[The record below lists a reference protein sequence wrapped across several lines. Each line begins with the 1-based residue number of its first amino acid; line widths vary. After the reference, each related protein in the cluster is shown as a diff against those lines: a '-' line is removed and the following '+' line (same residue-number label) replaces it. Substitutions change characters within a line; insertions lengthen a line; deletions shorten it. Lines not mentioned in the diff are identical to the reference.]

1 MPSCGRAVAVGSG
14 TSPAAHESSAARLAP
29 RADRPR
35 AAAMECRQ
43 LHNSAQEDA
52 KALRSL
58 ELGAASEADASRLI
72 LSLASHIR
80 RLQTAAT
87 SLPDAQRSMWDQR
100 TGWAHQEL
108 TQLTSERLRDPAS
121 GAPDPDAVVRLVY
134 ACADAVGAVDAGK
147 ASAEAALARETDA
160 RVAAEA
166 RAASLEE
173 SARGSEAAAETAAAA
188 TRELL
193 ELRTKAV
200 VQQQETQRRAQ
211 DLRDLQ
217 QRLQA
222 VTRERDE
229 MAAHVSRGTGT
240 GAGAGGGGGASRVT
254 NGDDDASPGETFG
267 PDRLAA
273 LTAERDKL
281 LEANHVLSVNLRQ
294 HGEVVEKLIG
304 LNSELMDRANEERA
318 ARDPEVLAKQKELE
332 EAREARIAAGLE
344 AEAVVVVDDE
354 DDEDIEPEYDA
365 DGNWIGEP
373 GGMLGKIGSFMA
385 GGGGAT
391 DGEAAPAGDAEAPT
405 KEAAALP
412 V

>member
-304 LNSELMDRANEERA
+304 LNGELMDRANEERA

-344 AEAVVVVDDE
+344 PEAVVVDDE
-354 DDEDIEPEYDA
+354 DDEDDPEYDA

-385 GGGGAT
+385 GGGGGGAT
-391 DGEAAPAGDAEAPT
+391 DGEAAPAGEADAPT

>member
-1 MPSCGRAVAVGSG
+1 M
-14 TSPAAHESSAARLAP
+14 
-29 RADRPR
+29 
-35 AAAMECRQ
+35 
-43 LHNSAQEDA
+43 
-52 KALRSL
+52 
-58 ELGAASEADASRLI
+58 
-72 LSLASHIR
+72 
-80 RLQTAAT
+80 
-87 SLPDAQRSMWDQR
+87 
-100 TGWAHQEL
+100 
-108 TQLTSERLRDPAS
+108 
-121 GAPDPDAVVRLVY
+121 
-134 ACADAVGAVDAGK
+134 
-147 ASAEAALARETDA
+147 
-160 RVAAEA
+160 
-166 RAASLEE
+166 
-173 SARGSEAAAETAAAA
+173 
-188 TRELL
+188 
-193 ELRTKAV
+193 
-200 VQQQETQRRAQ
+200 
-211 DLRDLQ
+211 
-217 QRLQA
+217 
-222 VTRERDE
+222 
-229 MAAHVSRGTGT
+229 
-240 GAGAGGGGGASRVT
+240 
-254 NGDDDASPGETFG
+254 
-267 PDRLAA
+267 
-273 LTAERDKL
+273 TAERDKL

>member
-1 MPSCGRAVAVGSG
+1 
-14 TSPAAHESSAARLAP
+14 
-29 RADRPR
+29 
-35 AAAMECRQ
+35 MECRQ

-58 ELGAASEADASRLI
+58 ELCAASEAEASRLI

-80 RLQTAAT
+80 RLQTAAA

-121 GAPDPDAVVRLVY
+121 GAPNPDAVVKLVY

-147 ASAEAALARETDA
+147 ASAEAALARETAA
-160 RVAAEA
+160 RAAAEA

-173 SARGSEAAAETAAAA
+173 SARGSEAAAESASQA

-229 MAAHVSRGTGT
+229 MAAHVSRGTG
-240 GAGAGGGGGASRVT
+240 GGGAGGGAQLAGDGAQL
-254 NGDDDASPGETFG
+254 AGETIG
-267 PDRLAA
+267 ADSGRSLAA

-304 LNSELMDRANEERA
+304 LNGELMDRANEERA

-344 AEAVVVVDDE
+344 PEAVVVDDE
-354 DDEDIEPEYDA
+354 DDEDEPEYDA

-373 GGMLGKIGSFMA
+373 GGMLGKIGSFIA
-385 GGGGAT
+385 GGGGGGGAT
-391 DGEAAPAGDAEAPT
+391 DGEAAPAGEADAPT

>member
-1 MPSCGRAVAVGSG
+1 
-14 TSPAAHESSAARLAP
+14 
-29 RADRPR
+29 
-35 AAAMECRQ
+35 MECRH

-147 ASAEAALARETDA
+147 ASAEAALARETTA
-160 RVAAEA
+160 RVVAEA

-229 MAAHVSRGTGT
+229 MAAHVSRGTGA
-240 GAGAGGGGGASRVT
+240 GAGAGGGGGGGASRVT

-267 PDRLAA
+267 ADRLAA

-332 EAREARIAAGLE
+332 EAREARIGLE

-391 DGEAAPAGDAEAPT
+391 DGEAAPAGDTEAPT